1 MCYCSNFTVDIVII
15 VIYNYFTVQ
24 CIDYDFKGLQDPT
37 YYVLLTYVQS
47 PEATMDKIFS
57 ALQKM
62 QRFDIINQI
71 KDYVYDLI
79 NVLSQYA
86 TNEGKIDNSDEFLF

>member
-1 MCYCSNFTVDIVII
+1 
-15 VIYNYFTVQ
+15 
-24 CIDYDFKGLQDPT
+24 
-37 YYVLLTYVQS
+37 VLLTYVQS

-71 KDYVYDLI
+71 KDYVCDLI
-79 NVLSQYA
+79 DVLSQCA
-86 TNEGKIDNSDEFLF
+86 TNEGKIDNRDGFLF